1 MPRAGTWLPRRRCF
15 AIANEEHDDGGEGG
29 SLGDGSGAAAKAAS
43 HLSWKAPSPWQNEQW
58 KGGG

>member
-43 HLSWKAPSPWQNEQW
+43 HLSWMASPRQNKWQ
-58 KGGG
+58 KGGGG